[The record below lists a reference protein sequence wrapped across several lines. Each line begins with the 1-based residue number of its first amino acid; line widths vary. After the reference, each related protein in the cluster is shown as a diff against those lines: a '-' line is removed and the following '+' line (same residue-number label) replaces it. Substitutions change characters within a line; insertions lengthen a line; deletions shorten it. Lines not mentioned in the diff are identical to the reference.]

1 MQNETLREYLGKSV
15 EVVFSSTPGITRVV
29 YGKISEYDNDFVKLN
44 PFWRETGCH
53 SDSIRKMAIEGDKTY
68 DAGATDTEI
77 LLNRKIIHTIEGLIK

>member
-15 EVVFSSTPGITRVV
+15 EVVFSFTPDIINTI